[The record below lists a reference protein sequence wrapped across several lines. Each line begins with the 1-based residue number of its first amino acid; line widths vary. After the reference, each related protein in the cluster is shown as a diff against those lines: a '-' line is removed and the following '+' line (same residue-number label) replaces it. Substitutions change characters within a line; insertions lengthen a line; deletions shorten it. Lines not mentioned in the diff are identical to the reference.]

1 MIRKNDLS
9 RLKEDI
15 GFCVGQKV
23 RLTTNKG
30 KKKVLTREGIIEST
44 YPNIF
49 TVKFDD
55 AESSRRTAFS
65 YTDILTNTVEVI
77 RCEDNIN
84 LYNGLMN

>member
-1 MIRKNDLS
+1 MIRKNDFL

-30 KKKVLTREGIIEST
+30 KKKVLTKEGIIEKT
-44 YPNIF
+44 YPNLF

-55 AESSRRTAFS
+55 AESSVSTYT
-65 YTDILTNTVEVI
+65 YTDILTNTIEVI
-77 RCEDNIN
+77 KCSDNIN
-84 LYNGLMN
+84 LQ